1 MKEVPMNQPQ
11 MKQIKIPGQV
21 LHQLQIRMMSAA
33 ANAIVIGDYEGSEAI
48 PMAHKKIIGDMLLT
62 MSQNPMLETAKC
74 ESCGEIRLEHELEV
88 STGDRVCKA
97 AEDAER
103 TTFFPQE
110 KRIVE
115 PPNPPSNIIIPGR

>member
-1 MKEVPMNQPQ
+1 MNQPQ

-21 LHQLQIRMMSAA
+21 LHQLQIKMMSAA
-33 ANAIVIGDYEGSEAI
+33 ANAIVIGDYDGHDAI

-62 MSQNPMLETAKC
+62 MSQNPALETAKC
-74 ESCGEIRLEHELEV
+74 ESCDKIRLEHELDV
-88 STGDRVCKA
+88 TTGDRVCAVEEGAK
-97 AEDAER
+97 R

-115 PPNPPSNIIIPGR
+115 PSKPGNIIIPGR